1 MSESK
6 KIIIN
11 NEEDTRAFGLK
22 LAQKLEKGNVMALIG
37 DLGTGKTTLTK
48 SIAVGL
54 GITEMIT
61 SPTFTI
67 VQEYP
72 EGRLPMYHFDVYRIN
87 DIEEMYELGYE
98 EYFFGQGVCVI
109 EWADLIMDIIPK
121 DSIII
126 RIEYGE
132 AEDQRVY
139 HVENLKL

>member
-22 LAQKLEKGNVMALIG
+22 LAQKLEKGNVVALIG

-109 EWADLIMDIIPK
+109 EWADLIMDIIPE